1 LPFFLPLSSSSSFS
15 KKYTHAKTSIRI
27 QIKLTTSL
35 YAYKPIKPTPSTPN
49 PHNKAPTMPQTN
61 PQPPTADDHSVSVK
75 HIARLEEK
83 WKTSHSRLQDQL
95 SALEKADQPPSL
107 NELKALVAALDDT
120 FAQNK
125 ELQRTFDKWKG
136 QGTEKYIGWKETV
149 NDCQRVTKIAD
160 NRVDEVLTEAEKV
173 SKEAEKVP
181 KANRK
186 WYERFEF
193 KRVTK

>member
-1 LPFFLPLSSSSSFS
+1 LPYFLPPSSFSFS
-15 KKYTHAKTSIRI
+15 KKYTHAKKSTRI
-27 QIKLTTSL
+27 QIKLTTFL

-83 WKTSHSRLQDQL
+83 WKISHSRLQDQL
-95 SALEKADQPPSL
+95 SALEKADQSPSL
-107 NELKALVAALDDT
+107 DELKALVAALDDT